1 VTATNA
7 IDRFDARILD
17 LQAIL
22 EGATVAELE
31 AAGEALAAYL

>member
-1 VTATNA
+1 MTSLGPGL
-7 IDRFDARILD
+7 DARILD

-22 EGATVAELE
+22 EASTVAGLE